1 MKKKAV
7 TQLPTSCFKNPLLQ
21 KLSDLATNIS
31 GIGFI
36 IIFPNNGGWDWA
48 IPSHDLELPKF
59 CRMIHATKEG
69 AKHCKMCHIL
79 MAIAACSEGLT
90 EQRCHAHASVLVA
103 PVRGKDDDGMAV
115 IGTCTY
121 APGDDTKIWR
131 DLHDRGRKLGID
143 TKELGEAYRELPRLS
158 PENLDIARAI
168 MSIAGEAIEEIR
180 ARCIA
185 EDELKSLRAGYK
197 KDASDIVDAVEWEL
211 KKPALAPL
219 REKMSGSDRKE
230 KKGSALV
237 KIVSDLVT
245 RKPNLPFSV
254 AEIAAA
260 ARITPNHFSTL
271 FRLHTGLSFTD
282 FITGRRVEAAKKLL
296 GDLTLNIGEV
306 ALSVGY
312 SDAGYFTR
320 RFKQKTGVTPRE
332 WRAALRVK

>member
-7 TQLPTSCFKNPLLQ
+7 TQLPSSCFKNPLLQ
-21 KLSDLATNIS
+21 KLSDLAKDLTGIS
-31 GIGFI
+31 FI
-36 IIFPNNGGWDWA
+36 IIFPKNGGWDWA
-48 IPSHDLELPKF
+48 IPGQTLELPKF
-59 CRMIHATKEG
+59 CRIIHETKEG

-79 MAIAACSEGLT
+79 MAIAACSEGIT

-103 PVRGKDDDGMAV
+103 PVSGKDDEGMAV

-121 APGDDTKIWR
+121 APGDDAKIWR
-131 DLHDRGRKLGID
+131 DLHERGRKLGID
-143 TKELGEAYRELPRLS
+143 TRELEEAYRELPRLS
-158 PENLDIARAI
+158 QEDLDIARAI
-168 MSIAGEAIEEIR
+168 MSIAGEAVEEIR
-180 ARCIA
+180 IRCIV
-185 EDELKSLRAGYK
+185 EDELKSLRADSK
-197 KDASDIVDAVEWEL
+197 RSAPDIVEAVEREL
-211 KKPALAPL
+211 RKPVSPPL
-219 REKMSGSDRKE
+219 GGKLSSLDRTE
-230 KKGSALV
+230 KKGSTLV

-245 RKPNLPFSV
+245 RKPHLPFSV

-271 FRLHTGLSFTD
+271 FRINTGQSFTD
-282 FITGRRVEAAKKLL
+282 FITGKRVEVAKKLL

-320 RFKQKTGVTPRE
+320 RFKQKTGMTPRE